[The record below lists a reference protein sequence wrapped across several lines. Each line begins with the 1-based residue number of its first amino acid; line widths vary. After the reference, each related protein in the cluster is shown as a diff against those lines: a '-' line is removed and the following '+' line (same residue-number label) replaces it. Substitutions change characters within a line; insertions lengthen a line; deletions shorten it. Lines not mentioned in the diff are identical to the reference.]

1 MCVSPVCVAAR
12 RGAAAVWGKL
22 GLRGERIQ
30 MGASLT
36 LICPLICFLMQRPA
50 VSYTQGSVRSH
61 PVTAVPYERA
71 HGPRRPGP
79 HQDGGAA
86 LTKMAPRPHQD
97 GGGRG
102 VAAVTGSGR
111 QAVPSRPSMAEA
123 PGEGPRLPELLE
135 RGWRL
140 LEEVE
145 ASTEPSSGAPSV
157 QAKVRQ
163 GLGALQR
170 AAAMVEELQ
179 LFSENEELEE
189 IASADLKYLLVPALL
204 GALTL
209 RQVEPSRRR
218 EHLESGRRHLCRFLE
233 LCRSYGLSGAPPPP
247 AAPREDSE
255 PGSAA
260 PSSLLGMAS
269 SRQAKIERYKQ
280 KKELENKLASLR
292 TFVESGQADEEQV
305 RELYLLQVKK
315 WVNISFEEIESI
327 DQEMVILKS
336 RDTMKQSSAPPHGPS
351 RQVRT
356 PLKPF
361 ILTRDAVQAKV
372 FGAGYPG
379 LPTMTV
385 NDWYDQK
392 RREEAA
398 RGQSAPQR
406 PPNTNDE
413 ELQKEQQEKIKEED
427 DEEALQKAR
436 DWDDWKDTH
445 PRGYGNRQNMG

>member
-1 MCVSPVCVAAR
+1 MRR
-12 RGAAAVWGKL
+12 RG
-22 GLRGERIQ
+22 RGR
-30 MGASLT
+30 G
-36 LICPLICFLMQRPA
+36 
-50 VSYTQGSVRSH
+50 
-61 PVTAVPYERA
+61 
-71 HGPRRPGP
+71 
-79 HQDGGAA
+79 GGA
-86 LTKMAPRPHQD
+86 
-97 GGGRG
+97 
-102 VAAVTGSGR
+102 
-111 QAVPSRPSMAEA
+111 
-123 PGEGPRLPELLE
+123 E
-135 RGWRL
+135 RGC
-140 LEEVE
+140 E
-145 ASTEPSSGAPSV
+145 ADLS
-157 QAKVRQ
+157 
-163 GLGALQR
+163 LC
-170 AAAMVEELQ
+170 
-179 LFSENEELEE
+179 SENEELEE
-189 IASADLKYLLVPALL
+189 LASADLKYLLVPALL

-218 EHLESGRRHLCRFLE
+218 EHLESARRHFCRFLE
-233 LCRSYGLSGAPPPP
+233 LCRSYGLSGARPPP
-247 AAPREDSE
+247 AAPREDGE
-255 PGSAA
+255 AGSAA
-260 PSSLLGMAS
+260 QRSLLAMAS

-305 RELYLLQVKK
+305 RELYLLQAQK
-315 WVNISFEEIESI
+315 WITISFEEIESI

-361 ILTRDAVQAKV
+361 ILTRDAAQAKV

-392 RREEAA
+392 KREEAA
-398 RGQSAPQR
+398 HGQSAPQW
-406 PPNTNDE
+406 PPPDTNDE
-413 ELQKEQQEKIKEED
+413 ELRKEQQEKIKEED